1 MGTCNIDVE
10 VVVTNCNTVE
20 VSSSGA
26 PVVTGVA
33 GCDSDVSWKEQVVQL
48 DEPSFTVQHDNL
60 KKALIKS
67 ILFVDGSPLRW
78 EKAGVTRDIAT
89 GIMTFPML
97 VNDEIIFEYK

>member
-1 MGTCNIDVE
+1 MGICNIDVE

-20 VSSSGA
+20 ISSSGV
-26 PVVTGVA
+26 PEVTGVT
-33 GCDSDVSWKEQVVQL
+33 GCGGEVSWKEQVVQL

-67 ILFVDGSPLRW
+67 IIFADGNPLRW
-78 EKAGVTRDIAT
+78 EKAGVTRDITT
-89 GIMTFPML
+89 GIMTFPFM